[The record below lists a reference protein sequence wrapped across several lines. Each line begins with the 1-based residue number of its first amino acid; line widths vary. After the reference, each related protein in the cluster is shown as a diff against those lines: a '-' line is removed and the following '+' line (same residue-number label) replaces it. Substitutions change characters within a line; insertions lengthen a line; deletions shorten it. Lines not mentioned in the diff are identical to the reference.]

1 MLGRKI
7 KKVII
12 DFDGVVID
20 SNLAF
25 AEEFTT
31 IGNNLTG
38 KNVSIQDIFSKWG
51 GSIHCLLLIFYPE
64 ISVEEYTKERV
75 RLGFHLIT
83 PPIFPGTF
91 KALNQ
96 ISRHRKLSILTNR
109 RKDTLMADIGKLKI
123 KPNLFERIQSRDDT
137 FFAKPHPRV
146 FDDFL
151 TAYRADETLY
161 IGDHIIDQQAAHGA
175 GVHFVGVTCGGIST
189 REDFLN
195 AGVSRKMILNSLA
208 DVPARLG
215 IFV

>member
-7 KKVII
+7 KKVIT
-12 DFDGVVID
+12 DFDGVVTD

-25 AEEFTT
+25 AKEFTT
-31 IGNNLTG
+31 IGNTLTG
-38 KNVSIQDIFSKWG
+38 RNVSIQDIFDKWG
-51 GSIHCLLLIFYPE
+51 GSIHCLLSIFYPE
-64 ISVEEYTKERV
+64 ISVEEYAKERV
-75 RLGFHLIT
+75 CLGFHLVT
-83 PPIFPGTF
+83 PPIFPGVL

-109 RKDTLMADIGKLKI
+109 KRDTLIADMGKLKI
-123 KPNLFERIQSRDDT
+123 KHNLFERIQSRDDT

-151 TAYRADETLY
+151 AAYKANETLY

-175 GVHFVGVTCGGIST
+175 GVHFVGVTCGGITT
-189 REDFLN
+189 RKDFLD
-195 AGVSRKMILNSLA
+195 AGVPRKMILNSLA

-215 IFV
+215 IYI